1 MFILVKFF
9 SVVFLVC
16 SSALAYT
23 PSEGNVTATLGT
35 FGYKTNFSGSAS
47 GAASRNLAGL
57 GLIALGDLNDI
68 GSLEI
73 AMFDLHKVYFREES
87 GKYIAEEKEVIH
99 ITMGYRYWIN
109 PYFSSSLSF
118 YSSYSL
124 GEVRLVH
131 SDFAPGTEID
141 TSARDTTEYGFDFA
155 LQGDI
160 WSSEKWAVIGEA
172 RYSLSV
178 TSKKSE
184 QSDHYG
190 VMLGV
195 RYQIQEKMPDGSLK
209 K

>member
-1 MFILVKFF
+1 MLLLVKFF
-9 SVVFLVC
+9 SIFLV
-16 SSALAYT
+16 STSVLAYT

-35 FGYKTNFSGSAS
+35 FGYKTNFAGSPS
-47 GAASRNLAGL
+47 GAVSRNLAGL
-57 GLIALGDLNDI
+57 GLVALGDINNI

-73 AMFDLHKVYFREES
+73 AMFDLHKVYFREEA

-124 GEVRLVH
+124 GEVRIVH
-131 SDFAPGTEID
+131 SDFTPGTEID
-141 TSARDTTEYGFDFA
+141 TSARDTTEYGFDLAF
-155 LQGDI
+155 QGDI
-160 WSSEKWAVIGEA
+160 WSNEKWAVVGEA

-190 VMLGV
+190 IMLGA
-195 RYQIQEKMPDGSLK
+195 RYQIQEKLPDGSLK

>member
-1 MFILVKFF
+1 MFNLVKYF

-16 SSALAYT
+16 SSVSAYT

-35 FGYKTNFSGSAS
+35 FGYKTNFSGSAT

-57 GLIALGDLNDI
+57 GLIALGDINNI

-73 AMFDLHKVYFREES
+73 AMFDLHKVYFREEA

-155 LQGDI
+155 FQGDI

-195 RYQIQEKMPDGSLK
+195 RYQIQEKLPDGSIK